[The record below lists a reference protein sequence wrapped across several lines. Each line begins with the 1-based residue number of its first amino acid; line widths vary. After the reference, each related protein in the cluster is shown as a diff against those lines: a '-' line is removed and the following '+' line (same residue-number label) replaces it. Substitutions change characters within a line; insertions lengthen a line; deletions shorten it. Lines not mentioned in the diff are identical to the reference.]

1 MNRLIL
7 KYGPQVTV
15 VIFVIFA
22 WVIYTRIRDG
32 DDLRVLIVAAIV
44 VWVVGAAVF
53 IANWPRITVGGFK
66 RAILTRGLGGGP
78 IAVNTLWAE
87 PATASESAAGGSLI
101 ATGTDAVLY
110 VAGWLDLRSGPQ
122 VLHVPEM
129 AGRYFSVQFT
139 DPATQANVAYVG
151 TRTTG
156 TAAGDFVIASRS
168 WPGDAPAGM
177 PRLTMPG
184 REALVIGRV
193 FVRDDADRAAAY
205 ALARQLQLSPLA
217 G

>member
-7 KYGPQVTV
+7 RYGPQVTV
-15 VIFVIFA
+15 VILAIFA
-22 WVIYTRIRDG
+22 WVIYTRVRDG
-32 DDLRVLIVAAIV
+32 DDLRVLIVAAV
-44 VWVVGAAVF
+44 AVWVVGAAVF

-87 PATASESAAGGSLI
+87 PASASQSAASGSLI

-110 VAGWLDLRSGPQ
+110 VAGWIDLRSGPL
-122 VLHVPEM
+122 VLHVPDM
-129 AGRYFSVQFT
+129 VGRYFSVQFT

-156 TAAGDFVIASRS
+156 AAAGDFVIASRS
-168 WPGDAPAGM
+168 WHGEAPAGM
-177 PRLTMPG
+177 PRLTVPG

-193 FVRDDADRAAAY
+193 FVASESDRPAAY